1 MVSCSHTKD
10 DMTILCCLV
19 LWCAAVL
26 RVPFPNQVVKCLSI
40 MITSRQQELIE
51 HAAGVTLRTHTVT
64 AALSAT
70 AASPDPLLSNS
81 STNMSQ
87 ASTCPSAAQMSAS
100 AVTATNSSVD
110 EWDIVRVG
118 SMRGHVSGASISTAR
133 SSPTQ
138 GAGSSA
144 ARGSNIGFLQPPRSV
159 FWREGQAQVQ
169 PGRQQQQQQQTR
181 LQPAPSQPQEQDV
194 EQQQQQQPS

>member
-1 MVSCSHTKD
+1 VSFSQTTD
-10 DMTILCCLV
+10 NMTMLGCLV

-26 RVPFPNQVVKCLSI
+26 RAPFPTQVVKCLSI

-51 HAAGVTLRTHTVT
+51 HAAGVMLRTHTVT

-87 ASTCPSAAQMSAS
+87 ASTGPSAAQMSAS

-144 ARGSNIGFLQPPRSV
+144 ARVSNIGFLQPPRSA

-169 PGRQQQQQQQTR
+169 PGRQQQQQTR

-194 EQQQQQQPS
+194 EQQQQPS